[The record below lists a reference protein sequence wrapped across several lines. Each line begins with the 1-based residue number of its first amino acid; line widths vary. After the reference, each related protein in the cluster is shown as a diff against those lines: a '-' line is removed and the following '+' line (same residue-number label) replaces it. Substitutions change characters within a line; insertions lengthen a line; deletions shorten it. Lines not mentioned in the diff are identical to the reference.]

1 MFTGLK
7 TSAQRG
13 KARGGSDKFQQRN
26 HRGVFAKSC
35 DLWLRAG
42 QEGCELRK
50 GGKAITH
57 SIIGHLASATLL
69 SPSPPNPE
77 TLKYVKTS
85 CLLSL
90 ALGIPMALHTRLSE
104 CLSPGSRE

>member
-13 KARGGSDKFQQRN
+13 KVRAGSDKFQQRN

-50 GGKAITH
+50 GGKAAESTGCSGKGKRSVQPVRGGPEDAGGWEKERDSGIPCGV
-57 SIIGHLASATLL
+57 SS
-69 SPSPPNPE
+69 SPPVSVPHAPS
-77 TLKYVKTS
+77 K
-85 CLLSL
+85 
-90 ALGIPMALHTRLSE
+90 AF
-104 CLSPGSRE
+104 